1 MRSAVRAVYL
11 VGLEDSGERL
21 DKWLTE
27 HLQDDDVDISRSVVQ
42 KWVKSGL
49 VTRIPAG
56 NVKASDPIEPGQQ
69 YAVEVPADD
78 PFTIVPDDIP
88 LDIVYDDHDVV
99 VIDKPRGL
107 VVHPGAGHPRGTV
120 INALVAKGIT
130 LSSLGGEMRPG
141 VVHRIDKDTSGLVM
155 FAKTEVAY
163 YALTEQ
169 LRDHTVDRQY
179 LAIVHGRMTHQ
190 SGTIDM
196 PIGRDPQDRQKM
208 AATDNG
214 KRAVT
219 HFQVLEKFERYS
231 LVECRLE
238 TGRTHQI
245 RVHFAAIGHPLAG
258 DQVYG
263 RRHSLP
269 IEGQALHAQTLGFVH
284 PTTREEVR
292 LKSPVPEDMQQL
304 VDKLRSGVLC

>member
-1 MRSAVRAVYL
+1 MRSAVRAVY
-11 VGLEDSGERL
+11 VVDSDDVGERL

-27 HLQDDDVDISRSVVQ
+27 HLQDDEVDISRSVVQ

-49 VTRIPAG
+49 VTKSPAG
-56 NVKASDPIEPGQQ
+56 NVKASDPIELGQE
-69 YAVEVPADD
+69 YAIEVPAAE
-78 PFTIVPDDIP
+78 PFAIVPDDIP
-88 LDIVYDDHDVV
+88 LDIVYDDSDVV
-99 VIDKPRGL
+99 VVDKPRGL
-107 VVHPGAGHPRGTV
+107 VVHPGAGHSRGTV

-155 FAKTEVAY
+155 FAKTEAAY

-169 LRDHTVDRQY
+169 LRDHTVERQY

-269 IEGQALHAQTLGFVH
+269 IEGQALHAETLGFVH
-284 PTTREEVR
+284 PTTHAEIR

-304 VDKLRSGVLC
+304 VDKLRSGVLH